1 MAEQNE
7 FSENEVCID
16 TVSLRTSPRGEPVR
30 TNLRRELAAT
40 GARRRV
46 RAAQV
51 KPSAMQIDLPREP
64 PPRNRL
70 AKRVPVR
77 YAYST
82 TADLSVALPSGMQSL
97 AFGFLYASK
106 YSKRELA
113 EILTAEQTGEEPHN
127 KLNGGA
133 DTVIQI
139 QVKRVSFH
147 R

>member
-1 MAEQNE
+1 M
-7 FSENEVCID
+7 
-16 TVSLRTSPRGEPVR
+16 
-30 TNLRRELAAT
+30 
-40 GARRRV
+40 

-97 AFGFLYASK
+97 AFGFLYASTNEITIHIK